1 MPVIASVPTYRAPVT
16 AWVHKNRYKGMD
28 PRINQAEGAL
38 IMRTAI
44 DLGGSFESSRAGIQ
58 IIRRTTSVE
67 CEKDV
72 RCWRSLRSL
81 VEFVLP
87 ACCACTA
94 SVDDDDDGVST
105 TTATTTLGS
114 TVTGTI
120 FGQRKGRVSFCIQED
135 SRGPPLVL
143 LEFALPTHSLAKEMQ
158 HGLLRITLECYKH
171 RSDGAPSLS
180 LFAVPVWT
188 MYCNGR
194 RAGFAVR
201 RQPTERDR
209 AILKLV
215 QSVSAGAGV
224 IPRRSGNAET
234 EQGRGGEVMY
244 MRATYERVVGSPDS
258 ESFHL
263 INPVG
268 STGQQLSIFFLRS

>member
-1 MPVIASVPTYRAPVT
+1 M
-16 AWVHKNRYKGMD
+16 M
-28 PRINQAEGAL
+28 
-38 IMRTAI
+38 MRTAI
-44 DLGGSFESSRAGIQ
+44 DFGGSFESSRAGIQ
-58 IIRRTTSVE
+58 IIRSSTSVD
-67 CEKDV
+67 CEKNV

-81 VEFVLP
+81 LEFMLP
-87 ACCACTA
+87 ACCACTTSA
-94 SVDDDDDGVST
+94 DDDDGEST

-120 FGQRKGRVSFCIQED
+120 FGHRKGRVSFCIQED
-135 SRGPPLVL
+135 SRGPPLVV
-143 LEFALPTHSLAKEMQ
+143 LEFAVPTHSLAKEMQ
-158 HGLLRITLECYKH
+158 HGLLRITLECHKH

-194 RAGFAVR
+194 KAGFAVR
-201 RQPTERDR
+201 RQATERDR

-224 IPRRSGNAET
+224 IPRRTGNAEA

-244 MRATYERVVGSPDS
+244 MRATYERVVGSQDS

>member
-1 MPVIASVPTYRAPVT
+1 M
-16 AWVHKNRYKGMD
+16 
-28 PRINQAEGAL
+28 
-38 IMRTAI
+38 MRTTI

-58 IIRRTTSVE
+58 IIRSYTSVE
-67 CEKDV
+67 CEKEV
-72 RCWRSLRSL
+72 RCWKSLRSL
-81 VEFVLP
+81 LEFMLP

-94 SVDDDDDGVST
+94 SVDDDDTEST
-105 TTATTTLGS
+105 TTVSTTLGS

-120 FGQRKGRVSFCIQED
+120 FGHRKGRVSLCIQED
-135 SRGPPLVL
+135 CRSPPLVV
-143 LEFALPTHSLAKEMQ
+143 LEFALPTQSLAKEMQ
-158 HGLLRITLECYKH
+158 HGLLRITLECHKH

-194 RAGFAVR
+194 RAGFAVK
-201 RQPTERDR
+201 RQATERDR

-215 QSVSAGAGV
+215 ESVSTGAGV
-224 IPRRSGNAET
+224 IPRKTGNGET
-234 EQGRGGEVMY
+234 EQGRGGEVLY

-268 STGQQLSIFFLRS
+268 SIGQQLSIFFLRS